1 MFPGFTDDDFDAYA
15 PPKWSSNVYTRQRQ
29 EVKQKLLGLG
39 RDLTSCLIAADGS
52 PLACEASV
60 EYPALWNHKQV
71 DAQHLYFSRNAGS
84 RKELDG
90 ILDRSRGLASLIE
103 DPSPQRTH
111 IFLSVSVVHEGV
123 ELALK
128 LHPDA
133 RVDRQNLERRCDDFF
148 ARERLVG
155 LIRALGPEWRIGIT
169 GGEAALAPALD
180 DAGVKQL
187 VAGLGQPGH
196 SWLFVAQ
203 MLPRTD
209 ARVRGAEFA
218 EVARASLLALLPVY
232 HFIAWSRDNDFVSMR
247 EMLQKERQ
255 QKRVKGLARNDHVR
269 IVRGVLAGKMGV
281 VQEFDAKGGLK
292 VLVGKM
298 AVKIDAEDV
307 VKQ

>member
-1 MFPGFTDDDFDAYA
+1 MFPGFTDDDFEAYA

-39 RDLTSCLIAADGS
+39 RDLTGSLVAQDGS

-90 ILDRSRGLASLIE
+90 ILDRSRGIASLIE
-103 DPSPQRTH
+103 DPSPQRSH
-111 IFLSVSVVHEGV
+111 IFLSVSVTHDHV

-133 RVDRQNLERRCDDFF
+133 RVDRQNLERKCDDFF
-148 ARERLVG
+148 AREKLCG
-155 LIRALGPEWRIGIT
+155 LINALGAGWRIGIT
-169 GGEAALAPALD
+169 GGETIAAAALD
-180 DAGVKQL
+180 DSGLRRLIA
-187 VAGLGQPGH
+187 ALGQPGH
-196 SWLFVAQ
+196 HWLHLSHA
-203 MLPRTD
+203 LDRSEP
-209 ARVRGAEFA
+209 ALRGPEFGD
-218 EVARASLLALLPVY
+218 VARQGLTALLPIY
-232 HFIAWSRDNDFVSMR
+232 QFIAWSRDNDFVSMR
-247 EMLQKERQ
+247 EVLQKEKQ
-255 QKRVKGLARNDHVR
+255 QKRAKGLARNDHVR
-269 IVRGVLAGKMGV
+269 IVRGILAGKMGV

-298 AVKIDAEDV
+298 AVKIDANDV